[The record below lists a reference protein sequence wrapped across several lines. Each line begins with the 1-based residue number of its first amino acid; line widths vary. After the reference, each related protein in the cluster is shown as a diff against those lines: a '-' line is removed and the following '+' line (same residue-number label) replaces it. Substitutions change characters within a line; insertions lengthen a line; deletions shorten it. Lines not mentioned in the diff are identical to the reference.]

1 MDGVASWRDLVER
14 ARTWMAGDPDPR
26 TRARLADLLEE
37 GDREALAAHVG
48 GWLRFGTAGL
58 RAPVGPG
65 PLRINRAMVIRTTR
79 GLVEH
84 LRAVGD
90 AARGV
95 VVGFDARPDSR
106 RFALDAVGVLVAA
119 GVPVRWWPTP
129 TPTPVAAYAARV
141 QEAGAAV
148 VITASHNPPGDNGY
162 KLYGRAGR
170 PVTTAVED
178 AVRAGARGT
187 GRADQVP
194 REAAPERHALVEV
207 PGDDLVERY
216 LADCAAARPDLA
228 PVDRSLPIV
237 YTALHG
243 VGGGLVLR
251 ALHGAGFERVIPV
264 AAQQE
269 PDGRFPT
276 VAVPNPEE
284 PGTLDLALATA
295 RREGAELVL
304 ANDPDADRLAVA
316 VPALPGSDTDWVRL
330 SGDEVGLLLT
340 EHLLAHTEAPRPLV
354 VSTVV
359 SSPGGAAVAAHHGAR
374 WETTLT
380 GFKWIMTAARTLE
393 TSQGLRP
400 VLGWEEALGYSVGRV
415 VDDKDGVAAAVAV
428 AELAGFLRATGRSL
442 WDLRRE
448 RIRRDGL
455 WLSRPAAVPAPGETG
470 ALLERAARP
479 APRRLGAR
487 EVTDVRD
494 LRTGGSGRP
503 PWLPDAPVVLYELD
517 GGRVAVRPSGT
528 EPKVK
533 LYVHLRG
540 PSAEDS
546 RSLERQAEAV
556 AGSLV
561 DHLGIRTA

>member
-1 MDGVASWRDLVER
+1 MDDLAPWRDLEER
-14 ARTWMAGDPDPR
+14 ARAWMAADPDPR
-26 TRARLADLLEE
+26 TRAELAALLEE
-37 GDREALAAHVG
+37 GDRRALAAHVG
-48 GWLRFGTAGL
+48 GGLRFGTAGL

-65 PLRINRAMVIRTTR
+65 PLRMNRAVVIRTTR
-79 GLVEH
+79 GLVGH
-84 LRAVGD
+84 LQEVGD

-129 TPTPVAAYAARV
+129 TPTPLVAYTARV
-141 QEAGAAV
+141 HGAGAAV
-148 VITASHNPPGDNGY
+148 VVTASHNPPGDNGY

-170 PVTTAVED
+170 PVTRAVEESVE
-178 AVRAGARGT
+178 ACAREVGP
-187 GRADQVP
+187 ADEVA
-194 REAAPERHALVEV
+194 RVADPEDHALVEV
-207 PGDDLVERY
+207 TADDLVERY
-216 LADCAAARPDLA
+216 LSDCAAARPDLA
-228 PVDRSLPIV
+228 RVDRSLPIV

-243 VGGGLVLR
+243 VGGGLALR
-251 ALHGAGFERVIPV
+251 ALRGAGFGRVTPV
-264 AAQQE
+264 ASQQE

-284 PGTLDLALATA
+284 PGSLELALATA
-295 RREGAELVL
+295 RHQRAELVL

-316 VPALPGSDTDWVRL
+316 LPGPDGDWTRL

-340 EHLLAHTEAPRPLV
+340 EHLLSHTEAPRPLV

-393 TSQGLRP
+393 ASEGLRP

-455 WLSRPAAVPAPGETG
+455 WVSRPVAVRTPPEAG
-470 ALLERAARP
+470 ALLDRATGP
-479 APRRLGAR
+479 APRVLGPCA
-487 EVTDVRD
+487 VTGTRD

-517 GGRVAVRPSGT
+517 RGRVAVRPSGT

-540 PSAEDS
+540 AGASEEDLLH
-546 RSLERQAEAV
+546 RADEVAQALA
-556 AGSLV
+556 
-561 DHLGIRTA
+561 DHLGLPGT